1 MNMRKLL
8 AAFLFCGIAFT
19 LSAQQPVAPLP
30 KPVNDAPANAAVLKL
45 LQVGMPESVVLD
57 KIHSTSDKFD
67 TSVDA
72 LVALKLA
79 GATEA
84 ELKAILAQGA
94 ASVDPQPAG
103 VPAASGPTLAETM
116 QFIQEKLNDLG
127 KIAWVEF
134 NQDATN
140 GGTSTDTMT
149 NETSNVVADAN
160 QCRISYYRKG
170 AQNGKITRDEN
181 RAFLLRDVQ
190 EIVVKPLE
198 QFENEW
204 LAKNGHP
211 ELVVTSTNPPMTVLV
226 LRQPHGEDYTFR
238 FTDANL
244 ADRVA
249 KAMLHAVE
257 LCGGGN
263 KDKF

>member
-8 AAFLFCGIAFT
+8 AACLFCGIAIT
-19 LSAQQPVAPLP
+19 LSAQQAVAPLP
-30 KPVNDAPANAAVLKL
+30 RPVSDAPANAEVLKL
-45 LQVGMPESVVLD
+45 LQVGMPESVVLE
-57 KIHSTSDKFD
+57 KIHSTNDKFD

-72 LVALKLA
+72 LVALKQA

-84 ELKAILAQGA
+84 ELKAVLAQGA
-94 ASVDPQPAG
+94 SPADATPAAT
-103 VPAASGPTLAETM
+103 PAASGPSLAETM
-116 QFIQEKLNDLG
+116 QFIQDKLNDLG
-127 KIAWVEF
+127 KVAWVEF

-149 NETSNVVADAN
+149 SETGNVVADAN

-170 AQNGKITRDEN
+170 TQNGKTSRDEN
-181 RAFLLRDVQ
+181 RAFVLRDVL

-198 QFENEW
+198 QYENEW

-211 ELVVTSTNPPMTVLV
+211 EFIVTSTNPPMTVLI
-226 LRQPHGEDYTFR
+226 LRHPHGEDYTFR
-238 FTDANL
+238 FTDADH

-249 KAMLHAVE
+249 KAMLHGVE